1 MNNYKNISF
10 EHIYCYFIYNRE
22 NLQSRLNIKKHSLAK
37 VHPKFQ
43 KRTGLRTKRKLNY
56 RHETGIILSDWVRK
70 GLKQRRQRRI
80 VGDDPLH
87 LRHPLEC
94 RKAPG
99 QAKESSGFISF
110 TECIKLH
117 EWEMNILQ
125 VVAGK
130 IIGLMKK
137 ALF

>member
-43 KRTGLRTKRKLNY
+43 KRNGLRTKRKLNH
-56 RHETGIILSDWVRK
+56 RHETGIILRDRVRK
-70 GLKQRRQRRI
+70 GLKQWSQCRI
-80 VGDDPLH
+80 AGDDPLH

-99 QAKESSGFISF
+99 QAKESSGFKSF
-110 TECIKLH
+110 TESL
-117 EWEMNILQ
+117 N
-125 VVAGK
+125 V
-130 IIGLMKK
+130 
-137 ALF
+137 